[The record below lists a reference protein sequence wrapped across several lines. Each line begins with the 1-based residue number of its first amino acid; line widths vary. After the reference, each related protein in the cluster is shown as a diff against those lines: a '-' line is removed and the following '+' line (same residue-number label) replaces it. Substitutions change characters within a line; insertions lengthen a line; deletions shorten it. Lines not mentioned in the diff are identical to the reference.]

1 MKALVT
7 KGFDLSDDLASLKR
21 AGPLEGRP
29 PSGAATKKLLKK
41 ETDNGDANLGY

>member
-7 KGFDLSDDLASLKR
+7 KAYDLSNDLPSLKR

-29 PSGAATKKLLKK
+29 PSGAATKKNLKK
-41 ETDNGDANLGY
+41 EK